1 LNAARTTSFLIRLH
15 IIKKYSALFE
25 PTTQAVQA
33 VQLNLLE
40 VQTHIRELLTVIGT
54 HRDDAAS
61 SFKAIFEQAR

>member
-1 LNAARTTSFLIRLH
+1 
-15 IIKKYSALFE
+15 
-25 PTTQAVQA
+25 VQA